1 MDLNKDLAKKINDM
15 IGGEIGSSADSGE
28 FLKSMNNISTSLG
41 ENEEMIIKKK
51 VKKSD
56 IINQL
61 SNTKN
66 KMDKPIGK
74 LFSLGKKGETKEA
87 TGAGSAGGFVTAM
100 SGEMKEK
107 WSKKYKDSINCDNPK
122 GFSQRAHCAG
132 KEKKLKEEE
141 VLNKENKQ
149 EKENKKEFK
158 EATGSASAGS
168 YVTPAAWA
176 KSTSKKD
183 WRGKSKT
190 LFPGGAFVQVKK
202 KCKKF
207 PYCNQGDIKA
217 LNITNESKIYKL
229 VKNLSKK
236 HNVSEETIERI
247 LKNDFF
253 KMK

>member
-1 MDLNKDLAKKINDM
+1 MNLNTDLAKKINDM
-15 IGGEIGSSADSGE
+15 IGSEIGKSADSGE
-28 FLKSMNNISTSLG
+28 FLNSMNTISTSL
-41 ENEEMIIKKK
+41 EQKEEKIIKKK
-51 VKKSD
+51 IKKSD

-87 TGAGSAGGFVTAM
+87 TGAGSAGGFVASL

-107 WSKKYKDSINCDNPK
+107 WSQKYKDSINCDNPK

-132 KEKKLKEEE
+132 KKKKLKEEE
-141 VLNKENKQ
+141 VLKKDDKKEKSD
-149 EKENKKEFK
+149 KKEFK
-158 EATGSASAGS
+158 EATGSGSAGA

-190 LFPGGAFVQVKK
+190 LFPGGKFVQVKK

-217 LNITNESKIYKL
+217 LNLTNESFMNKM
-229 VKNLSKK
+229 VKTLSKK
-236 HNVSEETIERI
+236 HNVSEETIHKI
-247 LKNDFF
+247 LKNDFS
-253 KMK
+253 KQK